1 MATPPPQN
9 TLMGLATELRLNIF
23 KFAFQEDTLHNF
35 ERTSN
40 PSGYSLLQHWQ
51 FLFLGHKL
59 YRTDKQTNLMTRWGL
74 WSSLSNISNPQEL
87 YDYRPRVPAILKTN
101 QRLRGEG
108 CKEYLKFAK
117 EQMEVY
123 EARHKELLPL
133 FIDGYEAWKVR
144 PYRAPGKAIGHG
156 EGDLRVE
163 GLELAMLCIRWFTL
177 KGIVEFLEKES
188 DAGVAAG
195 GVANGG
201 AAGGQ

>member
-1 MATPPPQN
+1 
-9 TLMGLATELRLNIF
+9 
-23 KFAFQEDTLHNF
+23 
-35 ERTSN
+35 
-40 PSGYSLLQHWQ
+40 
-51 FLFLGHKL
+51 
-59 YRTDKQTNLMTRWGL
+59 
-74 WSSLSNISNPQEL
+74 
-87 YDYRPRVPAILKTN
+87 
-101 QRLRGEG
+101 
-108 CKEYLKFAK
+108 
-117 EQMEVY
+117 MEVY

-156 EGDLRVE
+156 EGELRVE